1 MKAMKKDFHITQ
13 EMIDRY
19 GEINGDNDIIHYD
32 VEYARNRG
40 FKAPIAH
47 GLMVQGYASAL
58 GAEMYGAQW
67 FTRGEIEVKF
77 VGPLYPDETIT
88 VEIDDEGRLNVSAG
102 ERTCIVGSARLR
114 DAG

>member
-1 MKAMKKDFHITQ
+1 MKQEYLITQ

-32 VEYARNRG
+32 AEYAAKRG
-40 FKAPIAH
+40 FKAPLAH

-58 GAEMYGAQW
+58 AARKYGADW

-77 VGPLYPDETIT
+77 VGPLYPDEKIT
-88 VEIDDEGRLNVSAG
+88 VEIDDEGRLDVSAG
-102 ERTCIVGSARLR
+102 DRTCIVGVARLR
-114 DAG
+114 DTS